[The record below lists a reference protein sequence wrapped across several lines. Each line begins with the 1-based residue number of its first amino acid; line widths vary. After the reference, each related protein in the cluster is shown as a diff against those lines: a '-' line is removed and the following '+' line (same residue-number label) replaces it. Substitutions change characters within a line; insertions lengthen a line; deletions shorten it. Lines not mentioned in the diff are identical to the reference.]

1 MEELY
6 TLKNFHDKYPSM
18 HNNLQAL
25 RFEVAKRDENV
36 VVYFSLRPYSA
47 TDPIYEILDENME
60 VTQSMNFDDLKA
72 LNEEYSS

>member
-25 RFEVAKRDENV
+25 RFEVAKRDENGLMQSGAIIEKPCASQDRKSLLINESA
-36 VVYFSLRPYSA
+36 YFKW
-47 TDPIYEILDENME
+47 
-60 VTQSMNFDDLKA
+60 LKG
-72 LNEEYSS
+72 